1 MKMFGTRVRVR
12 RKWSAVLAAFA
23 LAALAVGAVACGD
36 DDGDSEAF
44 ATVRRYEGVTDSEE
58 AGRRVAEG
66 FVPLIS
72 GISGFQSY
80 FWVDAGDGVMFS
92 TSVFDDRA
100 GADESNLTAADW
112 VRENLAPLLPNPPQ
126 ITEGRVIARAEHARP
141 STMYSSVRRYEGA
154 IDTEEIGRR
163 VNEGFLPII
172 TGIDG
177 FVAYYV
183 VDGGDGVIVSFNVY
197 RDRAGAEASNA
208 AAADWVR
215 ENLLPLL
222 PNPPQIT
229 EGDVVADG

>member
-1 MKMFGTRVRVR
+1 MLGTMPRNR
-12 RKWSAVLAAFA
+12 RKRSAAFA
-23 LAALAVGAVACGD
+23 SLIFAALALGSVGCGD
-36 DDGDSEAF
+36 DDDGDTEGF

-58 AGRRVAEG
+58 AGRLVAEG

-72 GISGFQSY
+72 DIDGFQAY
-80 FWVDAGDGVMFS
+80 FWIDAGDGVMLS
-92 TSVFDDRA
+92 TSVFDDRV
-100 GADESNLTAADW
+100 GADESNLVAADW

-126 ITEGRVIARAEHARP
+126 ITEGQVIAREEHERP
-141 STMYSSVRRYEGA
+141 STMFATVRRYEGA
-154 IDTEEIGRR
+154 IDAEEIGRR
-163 VNEGFLPII
+163 VREGFLPII

-183 VDGGDGVIVSFNVY
+183 VDGGGGVIVSFSVY